1 MDPVAALPDD
11 AIVTAFAIRG
21 GSWAPFGAVRLQG
34 DEKLLVR
41 HGPPLREG
49 DAAVTRLGGFCDVY
63 NHMRQ
68 ANTGK
73 RNTQTPPK

>member
-1 MDPVAALPDD
+1 MLSARSALC
-11 AIVTAFAIRG
+11 ASRVTRSYWF
-21 GSWAPFGAVRLQG
+21 VM
-34 DEKLLVR
+34 
-41 HGPPLREG
+41 GPPLREG